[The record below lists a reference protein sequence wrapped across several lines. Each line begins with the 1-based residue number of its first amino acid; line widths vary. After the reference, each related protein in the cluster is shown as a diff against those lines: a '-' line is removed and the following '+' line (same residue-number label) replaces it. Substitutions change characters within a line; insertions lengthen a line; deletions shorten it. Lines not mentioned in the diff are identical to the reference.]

1 MRFSVKL
8 KTANK
13 IISKFEDRPIEITKT
28 EKWREMHYKTNIPTK
43 NYVLPKRCGTN
54 TNYLTNLFLESQ
66 EKTKKSLEREE
77 TTCRGKKKC

>member
-1 MRFSVKL
+1 MR
-8 KTANK
+8 
-13 IISKFEDRPIEITKT
+13 
-28 EKWREMHYKTNIPTK
+28 YKTNIPTK

-77 TTCRGKKKC
+77 TTCRGKKKMLEEITVETCFLNQY